1 MITTLIITYLASI
14 IGAYLTIRQ
23 LFSEGGEWEVLDP
36 GYTEFVLI
44 VIPVCNTLIA
54 AAGTVGVIIKLIE
67 SLNIKIN
74 YNWFF
79 RIKK

>member
-1 MITTLIITYLASI
+1 MIVLLIIYLASI

-44 VIPVCNTLIA
+44 VVPGCNTFIGL
-54 AAGTVGVIIKLIE
+54 AGIVGVIIRWIE
-67 SLNIKIN
+67 SLNIKID
-74 YNWFF
+74 YSWIF